1 MTVAD
6 FSNIIAQTLPEPHAG
21 LLSGIVFGTKATLS
35 TSLVDSLI
43 KTGTLHIV
51 ALSGMNITIL
61 ASLINLALLRVI
73 SRRIASLLTV
83 LVIIGFVWFVG
94 PAPSII
100 RAAIM
105 GIVALL
111 SVILGKPYWA
121 LWSFLLAV
129 GMMLVLNPQWIND
142 LSFQLSALATLG
154 IILFG
159 GKNTEKKPYRFASM
173 LWSSIG
179 DDLRLTLAAQ
189 VFTIPLILVT
199 FHRLSLV
206 SPLSNV
212 LIGWTIAPLTVMG
225 WLVAALGWV
234 WLPFGQVV
242 AWPSWVF
249 LEYLIRVIAI
259 TGSMPGASVNW

>member
-6 FSNIIAQTLPEPHAG
+6 FSAIIGQTLPEPHAG

-35 TSLVDSLI
+35 KALMDSLI

-61 ASLINLALLRVI
+61 ASLINLTLLRVI

-105 GIVALL
+105 GIIALL

-121 LWSFLLAV
+121 IWSYVLAV
-129 GMMLVLNPQWIND
+129 TIMLVLNPLWIYD

-159 GKNTEKKPYRFASM
+159 GKTTEKKPLRIASVVR
-173 LWSSIG
+173 SSIS

-225 WLVAALGWV
+225 WLIATLGWM
-234 WLPFGQVV
+234 WLPLGQII

-249 LEYLIRVIAI
+249 LEYLIQVIAV
-259 TGSMPGASVNW
+259 TGSIPGASVGW